1 MKRVEPAIEL
11 GDWERL
17 RAEVLPIRFAVFVD
31 EQKVPADLEVD
42 EWDARSLHAV
52 ARDAERRAVGTAR
65 LLPDGHI
72 GRVAVLRGAR
82 GAGVG
87 AALVQRMVQAA
98 RAGGHADVVLSAQT
112 HAIDFY
118 RRLGFR
124 EEGAPYD
131 DAGIPHITMRRRL

>member
-31 EQKVPADLEVD
+31 EQKVPADLEID

-52 ARDAERRAVGTAR
+52 ARDAEWRAVGTAR

-72 GRVAVLRGAR
+72 GRVAVLRAAR

-98 RAGGHADVVLSAQT
+98 RAVGHADVVLSAQT